1 MDSSPAIKKGWL
13 RVVLFIVFYI
23 LLTLFGSTI
32 IGILFLVLRL
42 PSTDSSLFYGGTI
55 LLFLLSFLSVWIFR
69 KAFDRKSFGSLGFQ
83 WKGFANERGI
93 GLVTGIL
100 AISVMATVLWAM
112 QLLQWFTAS
121 VNWWSILQVTFILIL
136 VSFSEE
142 LVFRGYILNNL
153 LQSMPQMP
161 ALLVSALLFACFHSL
176 NPGMSLISFLNI
188 FIAGVLMGINYI
200 FSRNLWFSI
209 FFHFSWNFFQGPVL
223 GFEVSGLDLP
233 VMLEQNLRG
242 STLLT
247 GGAFG
252 LEASWLTT
260 FTLSLACVILYT
272 AFQKKYNSN
281 PLI

>member
-13 RVVLFIVFYI
+13 RVVLFIVFYTLLI
-23 LLTLFGSTI
+23 LFSTPV
-32 IGILFLVLRL
+32 IGILFLVLKQ
-42 PSTDSSLFYGGTI
+42 PTTDSAMFYGGTI
-55 LLFLLSFLSVWIFR
+55 VIFFVSFLSVWIFR
-69 KAFDRKSFGSLGFQ
+69 KAFDRKTFSSLGFQ
-83 WKGFANERGI
+83 WKGFAKERSI
-93 GLVTGIL
+93 GFVTGLL
-100 AISVMATVLWAM
+100 AISVLATVLWAM
-112 QLLQWFTAS
+112 QLLQWYTATI
-121 VNWWSILQVTFILIL
+121 NWWDILQVTFILIL

-153 LQSMPQMP
+153 LHSMPKMP
-161 ALLVSALLFACFHSL
+161 ALLVSALLFAGFHTL
-176 NPGMSLISFLNI
+176 NPGMSLIGFLNI

-200 FSRNLWFSI
+200 FSRNLWFAV

-252 LEASWLTT
+252 LEASWLATFVLSITT
-260 FTLSLACVILYT
+260 LILFLL
-272 AFQKKYNSN
+272 FQRKYS
-281 PLI
+281 IVE